1 MSSSRR
7 QGFTLVELLV
17 VIAIIGVL
25 IALLLPAVQAARE
38 AGRRA
43 QCSNNLRQLG
53 LGCHLYHDTNNEL
66 PPLNSERFAPLAV
79 PPEITAQPGTEYT
92 VGWSWIMLIAPFI
105 EQRGAWETINWVE
118 RYPYMPA
125 NSVVN
130 VQTGISAVQSL
141 RASGLVC
148 PTRRSSAA
156 ITGASNNNFATDVA
170 PQYLVGGMPSDYC
183 AVAGAMAGGTGL
195 WFDGVL
201 AEPSMPRIQ
210 NNNTN
215 PPRVVQKLKS
225 QTTLNNITDGTS
237 NTVMIGEK
245 CMHIGWLYQGWAEM
259 PAAVGCVW
267 HPAYQVRILGWTNA
281 NDPNSNYSRG
291 LPNKLPIQN
300 YYYTYT
306 DQSGRTKTVE
316 TWFWSFGS
324 EHPFVTQ
331 FAKADASVK
340 PLRNTADPFNVL
352 PRLGCR
358 SDGVIVNFDE

>member
-1 MSSSRR
+1 
-7 QGFTLVELLV
+7 
-17 VIAIIGVL
+17 L

-66 PPLNSERFAPLAV
+66 PPLCSERYYRLGQ
-79 PPEITAQPGTEYT
+79 PPETPNSNPPTADGV

-118 RYPYMPA
+118 RFPNGP
-125 NSVVN
+125 NNLVN
-130 VQTGISAVQSL
+130 AVPSL

-156 ITGASNNNFATDVA
+156 ITGASTPGFPMDPPA
-170 PQYLVGGMPSDYC
+170 QYVVGAMPSDYC

-201 AEPSMPRIQ
+201 AEPAMPRIQ
-210 NNNTN
+210 DNTTI
-215 PPRVVQKLKS
+215 PPRVAQKLKS

-259 PAAVGCVW
+259 PAATGNVW

-281 NDPNSNYSRG
+281 NDPNANYSRG

-306 DQSGRTKTVE
+306 DQSGITKTVE

-340 PLRNTADPFNVL
+340 PLRNTADPFSVI